1 MIEKID
7 QGCSIERPGWIRM
20 SIHPTTTD
28 EEVEYMC
35 DSIQLM
41 AENFES
47 WSTDYNY
54 DPKSG
59 EYTHKSFE
67 PAERELVRNWFRETE

>member
-1 MIEKID
+1 
-7 QGCSIERPGWIRM
+7 
-20 SIHPTTTD
+20 
-28 EEVEYMC
+28 
-35 DSIQLM
+35 M

-47 WSTDYNY
+47 WSSDYNY
-54 DPKSG
+54 DSKSG